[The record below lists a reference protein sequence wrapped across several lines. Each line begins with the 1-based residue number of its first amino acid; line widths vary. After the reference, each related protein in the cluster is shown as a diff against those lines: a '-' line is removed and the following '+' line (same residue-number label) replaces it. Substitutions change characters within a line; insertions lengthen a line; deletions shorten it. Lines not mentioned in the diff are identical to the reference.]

1 MELDNKK
8 IFSHPIVIIII
19 FLIKEIF
26 IVSFFFFVTLLF
38 LEDLKPLFVKAYL
51 NLRLILLISLSSGI
65 ITLITSKHREKI
77 LKSGE

>member
-1 MELDNKK
+1 MESQNKNF
-8 IFSHPIVIIII
+8 FSYPIVAIII

-26 IVSFFFFVTLLF
+26 IVSFFFFLTLLF

-65 ITLITSKHREKI
+65 ITLATSKYREKI